1 MAIQSPVV
9 QQRWLRSELRR
20 ARERS
25 SATQKDVA
33 DALDWSTSK
42 VIRIET
48 GAVGV
53 STTDLRALLAF
64 YGITDKAVIDQMIE
78 AAKGLRREA
87 WWDRYRGSLSPQF
100 LTEIS
105 YEASSIRLRQYQTQV
120 VPGLLQTE
128 QYARQLMSVFDEE
141 PGRIELGVRVRLERQ
156 EQLIREGG
164 PELYFV
170 LDEAVI
176 RRWMGGPDVLRR
188 QLNHL
193 RVVAERP
200 NVHIQVLPFSAGG
213 HRGMFG
219 SFTLFEFPLEE
230 QDFAVRVEHSGPDVL
245 IRDNPEEI
253 SFYLETFFELEAIAL
268 PKGDLD
274 TVIDKVL
281 SELPD

>member
-1 MAIQSPVV
+1 MTNQSPVV

-25 SATQKDVA
+25 GATQKDVA

-64 YGITDKAVIDQMIE
+64 YGVTDKSTIDQLVD

-87 WWDRYRGSLSPQF
+87 WWDKYRGTLSPQF

-105 YEASSIRLRQYQTQV
+105 YESSSVRLRQYQTQV

-128 QYARQLMSVFDEE
+128 QYARQLMTTFAEE
-141 PGRIELGVRVRLERQ
+141 PERIELGVRVRMERQ
-156 EQLIREGG
+156 TQLIREDG
-164 PELYFV
+164 PELFFV
-170 LDEAVI
+170 LDEAVL
-176 RRWMGGPDVLRR
+176 RRWLGGPDLLRG
-188 QLNHL
+188 QLDHL
-193 RVVAERP
+193 RTVAERP
-200 NVHIQVLPFSAGG
+200 NVNIQVLPFNAGG

-230 QDFAVRVEHSGPDVL
+230 QDFAVRVEHSGPDML

-253 SFYLETFFELEAIAL
+253 SFYLETFFELEALAL
-268 PKGDLD
+268 PKGELS

-281 SELPD
+281 SELP

>member
-1 MAIQSPVV
+1 MSTQSPVV

-20 ARERS
+20 ARERAG
-25 SATQKDVA
+25 ATQKDVA

-48 GAVGV
+48 GAVGL
-53 STTDLRALLAF
+53 STTDLRAMLAF
-64 YGITDKAVIDQMIE
+64 YGITDKAAIDAMVD

-87 WWDRYRGSLSPQF
+87 WWDRYRNDMPAQF

-105 YEASSIRLRQYQTQV
+105 YEASSLRLRQYQAQV
-120 VPGLLQTE
+120 LPGLLQTE
-128 QYARQLMSVFDEE
+128 QYARNLMKVFDDNDAH
-141 PGRIELGVRVRLERQ
+141 IELGVRIRMERQ
-156 EQLIREGG
+156 QRLFHDDG
-164 PELYFV
+164 PEMFYI

-176 RRWMGGPDVLRR
+176 RRWVGGPQVLRG

-193 RVVAERP
+193 REVASRP

-245 IRDNPEEI
+245 IQDNAEQI
-253 SFYLETFFELEAIAL
+253 SFYLETFFDLEEIAL